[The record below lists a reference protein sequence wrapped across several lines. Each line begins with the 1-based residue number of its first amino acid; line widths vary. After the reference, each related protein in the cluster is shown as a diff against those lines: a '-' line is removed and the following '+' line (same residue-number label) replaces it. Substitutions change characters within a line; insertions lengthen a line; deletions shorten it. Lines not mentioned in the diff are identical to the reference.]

1 MLKKNRNKE
10 EKDIRYTKGNSSS
23 TVEHSIVV
31 GDTSV
36 RFCGF
41 ALLLLW
47 NLSTFF
53 FPQKKFYLRVI
64 IEELRYLKLVYF

>member
-1 MLKKNRNKE
+1 LVLNPLYFVAFPLVSYFFSYFFKE
-10 EKDIRYTKGNSSS
+10 IRKEIPEKDIRYTKGNSSS

-41 ALLLLW
+41 ALLLL
-47 NLSTFF
+47 
-53 FPQKKFYLRVI
+53 
-64 IEELRYLKLVYF
+64 

>member
-1 MLKKNRNKE
+1 MQKE
-10 EKDIRYTKGNSSS
+10 IEKTEKDIRYTKGNSSS

-53 FPQKKFYLRVI
+53 FPPKKFYLRAI
-64 IEELRYLKLVYF
+64 IEELRYLKLVYS